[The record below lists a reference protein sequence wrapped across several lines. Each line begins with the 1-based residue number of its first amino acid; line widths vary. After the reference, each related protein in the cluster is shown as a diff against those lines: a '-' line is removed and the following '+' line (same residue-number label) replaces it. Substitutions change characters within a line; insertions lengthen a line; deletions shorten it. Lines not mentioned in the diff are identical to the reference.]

1 MVLRPFQSSRTG
13 IDQIMTTLGLVM
25 DPIAA
30 INIRKDSS
38 FAMALAAQARGW
50 SLFYMEMVDLYVR
63 EGQAYARLRSL
74 TVRDDPQHWF
84 DLGEPRDTPLA
95 ELDVILMR
103 KDPPIDTEYLYAT
116 QMLALA
122 EAQGSLVVNRTQSL
136 REANEKLASC
146 WFPQCAPPTLV
157 TREQDR
163 LRAFLGEHGDIIL
176 KPLDAMGGA
185 SIFRVRADD
194 PNIGVIFETL
204 TSHGQRYAMAQRF
217 IPEISAGDK
226 RILLIDGEAVPYALA
241 RVPAEG
247 ETRGNLAAG
256 GRGVGVELS
265 ERDRWICAQVA
276 PRLKAMGLMF
286 VGLDVIGDYL
296 TEVNVTSPT
305 CIREL
310 DALYGL
316 DIAGQLM
323 DAIERKLAA

>member
-1 MVLRPFQSSRTG
+1 
-13 IDQIMTTLGLVM
+13 MTTLALLM

-30 INIRKDSS
+30 IKPQKDSS
-38 FAMALAAQARGW
+38 LAMALAAQARGW
-50 SLFYMEMVDLYVR
+50 TLQYLEMDDLYLR
-63 EGQAYARLRSL
+63 DGQACARLREL
-74 TVRDDPQHWF
+74 TVRDDNDDWF
-84 DLGEPRDTPLA
+84 SLGEPQDRPLA
-95 ELDVILMR
+95 ELDVVLMR

-122 EAQGSLVVNRTQSL
+122 ETQGTLVVNRTQAL
-136 REANEKLASC
+136 RDANEKLASA

-157 TREQDR
+157 TREQTR
-163 LRAFLGEHGDIIL
+163 LRAFLAEHNDIII

-185 SIFRVRADD
+185 SIFRVRVDD

-204 TSHGQRYAMAQRF
+204 TEHGRRYAMAQRY

-226 RILLIDGEAVPYALA
+226 RILLVDGEPVPYALA
-241 RVPAEG
+241 RVPAKG

-256 GRGVGVELS
+256 GAGVGVELS
-265 ERDRWICAQVA
+265 EHDRWICAQVA

-286 VGLDVIGDYL
+286 VGLDVIGDFL

-310 DALYGL
+310 DTLYGL
-316 DIAGQLM
+316 DIGGQLM
-323 DAIERKLAA
+323 DAIERKLNA

>member
-1 MVLRPFQSSRTG
+1 
-13 IDQIMTTLGLVM
+13 MTTITLALLM

-30 INIRKDSS
+30 IKPQKDSS
-38 FAMALAAQARGW
+38 LAMALAAQARGW
-50 SLFYMEMVDLYVR
+50 ALYYLEMNDLYLR
-63 EGQAYARLRSL
+63 DGKSYARLREL
-74 TVRDDPQHWF
+74 TVRDDNNDWF
-84 DLGEPRDTPLA
+84 SLGEPQDRPLA

-122 EAQGSLVVNRTQSL
+122 EMQGTLVVNRTQAL
-136 REANEKLASC
+136 REANEKLAST

-157 TREQDR
+157 NREQTR
-163 LRAFLGEHGDIIL
+163 LRAFLAEHNDIII

-194 PNIGVIFETL
+194 PNVGVIFETL
-204 TSHGQRYAMAQRF
+204 TEHGHRYTMAQRY
-217 IPEISAGDK
+217 IPEIDAGDK
-226 RILLIDGEAVPYALA
+226 RILLVDGEPVPYALA
-241 RVPAEG
+241 RIPAKG
-247 ETRGNLAAG
+247 ETRANLAVG

-265 ERDRWICAQVA
+265 ERDHWICTQVA

-316 DIAGQLM
+316 DIGGQLM
-323 DAIERKLAA
+323 DAIERKLTA